1 MTLNNDILTERQRKC
16 VPDVSF
22 ELIPIRNLV
31 SNQNYQ
37 RPLSEGHIRKAL
49 DEFDVYQ
56 INPVKVSRRGGVN
69 YVFDGQ
75 HTVLARETLEGKN
88 SVPILCKVYEDLT
101 MCHEAELFARQTGV
115 SSLPTHGERLR
126 ANVLAGDDE
135 SIDFCR
141 ATERS
146 GIQVELTGKRYEWH
160 LSCIGTAMA
169 MYRRLGAELYT
180 DALNIIADSW
190 KGEKDSLRYEI
201 IRAVC
206 EFVRLY
212 KGEYNRMRL
221 VAKLSLTDPKS
232 ICDNIAIDLI
242 RPRNKKYVYQIY
254 KIYSGSGK
262 RYKLPLKF

>member
-1 MTLNNDILTERQRKC
+1 MSD
-16 VPDVSF
+16 D
-22 ELIPIRNLV
+22 LIFDREA
-31 SNQNYQ
+31 YQ
-37 RPLSEGHIRKAL
+37 RDSNYTKVAKIVADF
-49 DEFDVYQ
+49 DEYVA
-56 INPVKVSRRGGVN
+56 NEPKVSKRNGKF

-75 HTVLARETLEGKN
+75 HTVLARETLEGNN